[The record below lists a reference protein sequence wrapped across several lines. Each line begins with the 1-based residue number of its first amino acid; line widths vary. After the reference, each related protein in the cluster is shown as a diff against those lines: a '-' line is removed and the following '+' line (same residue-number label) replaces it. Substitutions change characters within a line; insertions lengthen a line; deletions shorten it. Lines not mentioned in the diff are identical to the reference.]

1 MTDTVPPAPQ
11 YLDAGPGASI
21 AYHRLAGKSPGVMF
35 CGGFMSD
42 MTGAKALATE
52 ALCRRRGQ
60 AFVRFDYQG
69 HGASSGNFEDGTI
82 GTWAGDALG
91 VFDRLTEGPQIV
103 VGSSMGGWIALL
115 VALQRIDRVAGLIG
129 IAAAPDFTEDLIWA
143 AASPDKREALQRDG
157 IVREPSAYS
166 ETPYGITMA
175 LIRDGRKHLLLRG
188 PIDLPCPVRLLHGM
202 LDPDVPWQRSLRL
215 AERLTTPNVRVSLI
229 KDGDHRLSRDADL
242 ALLTA
247 TVEELLDARA

>member
-1 MTDTVPPAPQ
+1 MTDTLPAAPQ
-11 YLDAGPGASI
+11 YLDAGPGVSI

-42 MTGAKALATE
+42 MTGAKALAVE

-69 HGASSGNFEDGTI
+69 HGGSSGTFEDGTI
-82 GTWAGDALG
+82 GVWANDALT
-91 VFDRLTEGPQIV
+91 VFSRLTEGPQV
-103 VGSSMGGWIALL
+103 LVGSSMGGWIALL
-115 VALQRIDRVAGLIG
+115 VALQRVERIAGLVG

-143 AASPDKREALQRDG
+143 TASPEKREALQRDG

-166 ETPYGITMA
+166 ETPYGITME
-175 LIRDGRKHLLLRG
+175 LIRDGRERLLLRG
-188 PIDLPCPVRLLHGM
+188 PIALSCPVRLLHGM

-215 AERLTTPNVRVSLI
+215 AERLTAPDVRVHLI

-242 ALLTA
+242 ALLA
-247 TVEELLDARA
+247 RTVEELLDQAR